1 MAMELLLFAPPHRA
15 IHDAESLIYVL
26 LFLCSHL
33 DGPNSVGK
41 PPLLGP
47 GGVSKHLSGI
57 SAWLSATSLKSLG
70 HVKFSMM
77 TTHFSIAILPHL
89 SPCFELLKPHICNLW
104 AALFP
109 SQDMSNQDASRSVAT
124 LRDLINA
131 FKTVLL
137 DEALIE
143 AARAPGNHRKRLHPG
158 ELIMSGNGWDAV
170 PAPKKAMVAKMHPKR
185 RKSVLNK
192 GRSR

>member
-33 DGPNSVGK
+33 DGPNSVGN
-41 PPLLGP
+41 PPLLGS
-47 GGVSKHLSGI
+47 GGATKHFSGI
-57 SAWLSATSLKSLG
+57 SHWLSATSLNSLG

-77 TTHFSIAILPHL
+77 TTHFSIDILPHL
-89 SPCFELLKPHICNLW
+89 SPYFELLKPHIRNLR

-109 SQDMSNQDASRSVAT
+109 SQDISNQDASRSVVT
-124 LRDLINA
+124 LRDLINT

-143 AARAPGNHRKRLHPG
+143 AAKDPSTHRKRPG
-158 ELIMSGNGWDAV
+158 ELIISENGWDAV
-170 PAPKKAMVAKMHPKR
+170 PAPKKAMVAKMKPKR
-185 RKSVLNK
+185 RKSVLSK
-192 GRSR
+192 GLSR